1 MGGIFK
7 DSNLGRDLSVNFFNF
22 SVLFEIEVCQKK
34 SVNGLSAPGPGLGGF
49 QVQSWSIS
57 KSVAGNRCL
66 LQMFVADFVIAK
78 VVNGFRA
85 CLGKEANTFSMAC

>member
-22 SVLFEIEVCQKK
+22 SVLFEIEVCKKK
-34 SVNGLSAPGPGLGGF
+34 SVNGLSAPGRGLGGF
-49 QVQSWSIS
+49 QVQSSSVS

-66 LQMFVADFVIAK
+66 LSANVCCQQMEGCVSK
-78 VVNGFRA
+78 
-85 CLGKEANTFSMAC
+85 CANLPKFGS